1 MTTSQY
7 RRPRTGELSWRA
19 TDLTEADESLRT
31 AWPWSVPA
39 QAQVSASAPALAVR
53 DLDGATGTGVR
64 VCVLDSGVQPDHP
77 LVGELSAAH
86 AVAAGPDGRPAVVED
101 DFGDAHGHGTA
112 CAGLVRS
119 LAPECELTSL
129 RVLGAESSC
138 TGETLLAGL
147 GWAVEQGFDVVNVS
161 LSTTK
166 TELRDA
172 LHDLADRAYF
182 GGTVLVAAASNRRIE
197 SFPWRFSSVL
207 SVGSHDLP
215 DPRRI
220 LYNPRP
226 PVEFF
231 ARGTN
236 VLAPWAGGT
245 TRVCAGN
252 SFAAA
257 HVTGLCAQLLS
268 QHPGLTPFQV
278 KSVLHLM
285 AANVVVG

>member
-19 TDLTEADESLRT
+19 TDLTEADDTLRT
-31 AWPWSVPA
+31 AWPRSVPA
-39 QAQVSASAPALAVR
+39 PW
-53 DLDGATGTGVR
+53 DLGAATGAGVR

-77 LVGELSAAH
+77 LVGEVSAAH
-86 AVAAGPDGRPAVVED
+86 AVDVGPDGRPGVTED
-101 DFGDAHGHGTA
+101 DSGDAHGHGTA
-112 CAGLVRS
+112 CAGVIRS

-138 TGETLLAGL
+138 TGETLLTGL
-147 GWAVEQGFDVVNVS
+147 GWAVEQGFDIVNVS

-166 TELRDA
+166 TDLRDA

-236 VLAPWAGGT
+236 VLAPWTGGG

-257 HVTGLCAQLLS
+257 HLAGVCALLLS
-268 QHPGLTPFQV
+268 RHPGLTPFQV
-278 KSVLHLM
+278 KSLLHLM
-285 AANVVVG
+285 AANVVVE